1 MVAIAQAKKKV
12 LELIAIP
19 QLICNTCLSCY
30 SPECSTNWPSLVLW
44 RKKEAQRD
52 KVVSWRPRSRLEAVP
67 MLSWPNPAA
76 LSAGTLVLTGHHKQT
91 KSFSRQCASPSAVT
105 QCVSPSYTC
114 VFPCFLR
121 LEEQGKK
128 NPFNFQDEKLEHCSK
143 ISAGR
148 NVYPSVTFPC
158 FL

>member
-12 LELIAIP
+12 SELIVIP

-52 KVVSWRPRSRLEAVP
+52 KVVSWRPRSRLEAALV
-67 MLSWPNPAA
+67 LSRPSPVA
-76 LSAGTLVLTGHHKQT
+76 LSAGTLVLAGHHKQA

-105 QCVSPSYTC
+105 QCVSPS
-114 VFPCFLR
+114 
-121 LEEQGKK
+121 
-128 NPFNFQDEKLEHCSK
+128 
-143 ISAGR
+143 
-148 NVYPSVTFPC
+148 
-158 FL
+158 